1 MNRAFVKDPD
11 DTGRP
16 EELPE
21 RPQSPHT
28 NYVTPAGLRQLEAL
42 AAGLSGRLHRLR
54 EAGKLAD
61 PHELAVVQRD
71 LRWAEGRLQR
81 AILVD
86 PAILTT
92 GQTPGQ
98 ASDQAPDRV
107 RFGMTVEV
115 CDEAGEAA
123 TYTIV
128 GEDEADPALG
138 KISWTSPLAEALLH
152 AEPGDEVVW
161 RRPAG
166 PKRLEIL
173 SIQVPR

>member
-16 EELPE
+16 EDLPE

-28 NYVTPAGLRQLEAL
+28 NYVTPAGLSQLEAL
-42 AAGLSGRLHRLR
+42 AIDLSGRLHRLR

-61 PHELAVVQRD
+61 PQELAVVQRD

-86 PAILTT
+86 PT
-92 GQTPGQ
+92 
-98 ASDQAPDRV
+98 DQAPDRV

-115 CDEAGEAA
+115 CDEAGEVAA
-123 TYTIV
+123 YTIV

-138 KISWTSPLAEALLH
+138 KLSWASPLAEALLH

-166 PKRLEIL
+166 AKRLEVLAIH
-173 SIQVPR
+173 VPR